1 MSSTVV
7 SLRRY
12 ETEKQY
18 KSHYEQKSYASCANF
33 GSVKD
38 SEICKPKKKRTP
50 EELRKE
56 MITSYMKLLSNNLIK
71 EC

>member
-7 SLRRY
+7 SLRKY
-12 ETEKQY
+12 KLEKQY
-18 KSHYEQKSYASCANF
+18 KSHYEQKSYVSCANF

-38 SEICKPKKKRTP
+38 SELFKSKKKRTP
-50 EELRKE
+50 DEIKKQ
-56 MITSYMKLLSNNLIK
+56 MISGYMKLLSINLMK